1 MYILAMFEVYYKTWI
16 FEGMDKKE
24 FYTTEEVAELL
35 NSNVQTVRNLIKT
48 KQLKA
53 YFKLR
58 KYYVLHSDLVNYIK
72 R

>member
-1 MYILAMFEVYYKTWI
+1 
-16 FEGMDKKE
+16 MDKKE
-24 FYTTEEVAELL
+24 FYTTEEVAQLL

-58 KYYVLHSDLVNYIK
+58 KYYVLHSDLINYIK

>member
-1 MYILAMFEVYYKTWI
+1 MIY
-16 FEGMDKKE
+16 KE
-24 FYTTEEVAELL
+24 FYTVEEAAELL
-35 NSNVQTVRNLIKT
+35 NSSPRTVRELIKT

-58 KYYVLHSDLVNYIK
+58 KYYILHTDLINYIK